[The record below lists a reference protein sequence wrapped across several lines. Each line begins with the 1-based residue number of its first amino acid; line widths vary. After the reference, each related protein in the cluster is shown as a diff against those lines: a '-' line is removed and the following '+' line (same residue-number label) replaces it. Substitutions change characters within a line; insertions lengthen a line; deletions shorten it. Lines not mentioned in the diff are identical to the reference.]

1 MHLKMNSLRV
11 RENVMLTVNLSLI
24 VYTGVIMHG
33 LSDDLICT
41 GLSMHAV
48 IELEM
53 RVLLQ

>member
-1 MHLKMNSLRV
+1 MNSLRV